1 MQENYRLWQPLGDYR
16 EEDTKEE
23 RRRKTDKKMK
33 RLLEV
38 YAEQEALLEKYH
50 SILDRMLSEKRKAS
64 EMEEVVMQPEFREC
78 CNMEYDLQ
86 CFLDAWKAAAIE
98 EESNMRSNLYV
109 CDNMEEVCA
118 NMQALVFGLRRVE
131 LDWEEETLSSFLSQ
145 IEEQQVSP
153 VFLGELI
160 CRKKIGDKIHTA
172 ERMAGLLNKIGRH
185 KEVILFLF
193 YVADQLNNEEEAVL
207 AFANALLETGDIRM
221 GNEMLGRIENP
232 KPEIVRLRK
241 MLEERL

>member
-1 MQENYRLWQPLGDYR
+1 MQESYRLWQPLGDYR
-16 EEDTKEE
+16 KEDTKEE

-38 YAEQEALLEKYH
+38 YDEQEPLLEKYH
-50 SILDRMLSEKRKAS
+50 HTLDRMLLEKRKAS
-64 EMEEVVMQPEFREC
+64 EMEEIVMQPEFREC
-78 CNMEYDLQ
+78 CNMEYDLE
-86 CFLDAWKAAAIE
+86 CFLDAWKAGAIE

-109 CDNMEEVCA
+109 CNSIEEVCA

-131 LDWEEETLSSFLSQ
+131 LDWEEEALSSFLSQ
-145 IEEQQVSP
+145 IEERQVSP

-160 CRKKIGDKIHTA
+160 CRKKIGDKLHTT
-172 ERMAGLLNKIGRH
+172 ERMAGLLDKTGRH
-185 KEVILFLF
+185 KEAILLLF
-193 YVADQLNNEEEAVL
+193 YVADQMNNEEEAVL
-207 AFANALLETGDIRM
+207 VFANALLETGDIRM